1 MVDIIRNFAE
11 VAQMEHLTVLV
22 LEPVFE
28 NLIEVIVRVRIVE
41 ASKIWVVILT
51 DTGESYRVFKV
62 EAPQKVVDLQAT
74 CMVLH
79 THVQGIGYL
88 QLTKADIYD
97 D

>member
-41 ASKIWVVILT
+41 ASKI
-51 DTGESYRVFKV
+51 
-62 EAPQKVVDLQAT
+62 
-74 CMVLH
+74 
-79 THVQGIGYL
+79 
-88 QLTKADIYD
+88 
-97 D
+97 